1 MGENMHRGERIAY
14 HPDIDVSVCVLTYR
28 PNLLKLFAT
37 LESIVCQQ
45 GDSEKYGER
54 VSRDAGPLH
63 QSDFSGRFPVR

>member
-28 PNLLKLFAT
+28 PNLPKLFAT

-45 GDSEKYGER
+45 G
-54 VSRDAGPLH
+54 L
-63 QSDFSGRFPVR
+63 FL